1 MKLEL
6 HIGELVLRGF
16 DAGLQHEIRAE
27 VEREL
32 AALLRSETGAAPFGR
47 RRNVSQLDAGSF
59 HVESTS
65 TGQSNRE
72 DKSPVPSIGASC
84 DEQSGPRR
92 RQGRS
97 IAVV

>member
-32 AALLRSETGAAPFGR
+32 AALLRSETGAAPLDR
-47 RRNVSQLDAGSF
+47 RRHVFQLDAGSF
-59 HVESTS
+59 RVESTS
-65 TGQSNRE
+65 TGSM
-72 DKSPVPSIGASC
+72 IGIQIA
-84 DEQSGPRR
+84 
-92 RQGRS
+92 RS
-97 IAVV
+97 VYRGIVG